1 MGAERSRWVGGRWF
15 VARACLAGASPGSH
29 FQPAPSHSPSF
40 HGTLERGSI
49 LRTSGP
55 QPPALWNTLACG
67 SASVP
72 SFICPRAF
80 EPRYRRIAPAAYSQS
95 IGPSAARLGWVRS
108 DRASP
113 PGRVLEHRGPAAGE
127 GAETAISGPRPSH
140 SQQPLSITRPSM
152 ALAHLAQSAA
162 EPAERL
168 GPFTRSGAGC
178 TKKPDRLR

>member
-1 MGAERSRWVGGRWF
+1 MGAERSRWVRGRWL

-72 SFICPRAF
+72 SFIRPRAF

-108 DRASP
+108 DRASHP
-113 PGRVLEHRGPAAGE
+113 VAFSNTEAPLRVKGPRPRYPGRGHPTVSNRSRSPVRAWRSPTSRNPQPSPLSDSAPSPAAG
-127 GAETAISGPRPSH
+127 
-140 SQQPLSITRPSM
+140 
-152 ALAHLAQSAA
+152 
-162 EPAERL
+162 
-168 GPFTRSGAGC
+168 
-178 TKKPDRLR
+178 PDARKNRTG